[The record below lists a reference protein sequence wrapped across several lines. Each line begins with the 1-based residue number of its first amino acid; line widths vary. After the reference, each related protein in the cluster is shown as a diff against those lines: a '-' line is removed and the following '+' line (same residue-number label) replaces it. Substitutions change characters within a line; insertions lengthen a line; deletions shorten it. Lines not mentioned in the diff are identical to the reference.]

1 MSAAAST
8 LLLPEDAPG
17 ADPRIQL
24 LSSVASTLLDAQI
37 GREKEH
43 LTALHS
49 PFRIAELKHTL
60 VQAALNPAI
69 TRFEVTDLYKSME
82 PELVRLGCRAL
93 SSGSGWV
100 FVDTTSP
107 VNRSHLTKCA
117 LDMIGESRG
126 VEYGSHDRAMAT
138 VIKRANELEEQYKK
152 EKAAY
157 EKQKGFVDALL
168 AQQSALQTESL
179 QEQVRAQEKKKQTER
194 AALEAQIAAL
204 QLALKS
210 L

>member
-1 MSAAAST
+1 
-8 LLLPEDAPG
+8 
-17 ADPRIQL
+17 
-24 LSSVASTLLDAQI
+24 
-37 GREKEH
+37 
-43 LTALHS
+43 
-49 PFRIAELKHTL
+49 
-60 VQAALNPAI
+60 
-69 TRFEVTDLYKSME
+69 
-82 PELVRLGCRAL
+82 
-93 SSGSGWV
+93 
-100 FVDTTSP
+100 
-107 VNRSHLTKCA
+107 
-117 LDMIGESRG
+117 MIGESRG